1 MNRTRMLS
9 IALTVGAALATLFAV
24 VQFLAPTRGFD
35 AGPSQAAAPKARS
48 GRAEVAYTTDEA
60 HEMACLA
67 ATGAIAIERLQS
79 GSDETGP
86 DPRQTGPC
94 VGGTSGKLTL
104 EAGGSPLECVA
115 RFETATGA
123 NYTSQLFTN
132 TAGVHVMQYLRS
144 NLGVELDPHSHE
156 TQIGRAH
163 V

>member
-1 MNRTRMLS
+1 MLS

-115 RFETATGA
+115 RFETGPAEEARAT
-123 NYTSQLFTN
+123 
-132 TAGVHVMQYLRS
+132 
-144 NLGVELDPHSHE
+144 DPDLVSACSAAVTRLAASRRGHAA
-156 TQIGRAH
+156 Q
-163 V
+163 